1 MKVLGYKKLNLDME
15 LITKCPICECS
26 DFETISKSDKFNHG
40 IENVIC
46 KGCSFVFMNPAPTEA
61 RTERTDIVKPVGL
74 PFKLGSPLSDKCVFA
89 MQTGKFP

>member
-46 KGCSFVFMNPAPTEA
+46 KGCSFY
-61 RTERTDIVKPVGL
+61 L
-74 PFKLGSPLSDKCVFA
+74 
-89 MQTGKFP
+89 